1 MSGKEK
7 VHELDESMIGFF
19 KVFDQLTATLRL
31 ITDYQSITLTD
42 DKFTPSEA
50 VLLNGTNRKR
60 LTKDVLVCIE
70 ESCLHEKSKSLQK
83 LLQLLR
89 FINDTAKKHS
99 ALTVVDL
106 QLDKYKEEPSFKTF
120 FINDFRQT
128 QENEIKEL
136 KENQRALKQL
146 LEISKRKET
155 DFVKEKKEILS
166 ENKNL
171 NDLNEQK
178 DEENEK
184 LRNSISSLQTD
195 IDNLKSKYLDEWK
208 AEKETLVER
217 TEEKDEQIET
227 LQNKVVELTENVET
241 ERKTADDLRKEY
253 EKVKEEL
260 ENIKCKK
267 VLQVQL
273 FYQRRGGLISEV
285 EENLKEVLKMRLEDG
300 KTELNFISCHSSS
313 DISPDLPTLLIAIC
327 ASRLGTDAANA
338 IQGLSLHKK
347 ILLLIFH
354 HKDVHALPSQAS
366 ERVLTGQEFK
376 SIGGIYDMAFLS
388 QRGIYSCDLNEKSVT
403 TVVSFL
409 KASKG

>member
-1 MSGKEK
+1 MGGSSSRSGKTRIDETLIRQLLNECLEK

-70 ESCLHEKSKSLQK
+70 
-83 LLQLLR
+83 
-89 FINDTAKKHS
+89 
-99 ALTVVDL
+99 
-106 QLDKYKEEPSFKTF
+106 
-120 FINDFRQT
+120 
-128 QENEIKEL
+128 
-136 KENQRALKQL
+136 
-146 LEISKRKET
+146 
-155 DFVKEKKEILS
+155 
-166 ENKNL
+166 
-171 NDLNEQK
+171 K